1 MDPEWSVEV
10 ARLAVETGIW
20 PLKEA
25 VHGAVSHTYIPRQF
39 KPVEEYL
46 KRQGRFRH
54 LFEPERD
61 AETIAH
67 IQATVE
73 DYWHQWS
80 PNETT
85 TRKNP

>member
-1 MDPEWSVEV
+1 
-10 ARLAVETGIW
+10 
-20 PLKEA
+20 
-25 VHGAVSHTYIPRQF
+25 
-39 KPVEEYL
+39 VEEYL

-61 AETIAH
+61 DKTIAH
-67 IQATVE
+67 IQATVD

-85 TRKNP
+85 TRRNP